1 MDVCLGLGLGKTLL
15 TFVQSSWDSSLC
27 RHQWKPSSSM
37 DRPRESNFSWSL
49 LSKSALLQRSK
60 FEMAEPSYSDRISET
75 SSVSSVSDV
84 YTLDDSCS
92 TSSKSSSGSA
102 ISRMSLWGTWKREG
116 RKPALLERTP
126 MGRPSGY
133 LTVYVGTRTSTKYAV
148 RKKLLRHP
156 LFQVLLKCSEDEFGE
171 DYRVN
176 KAVSIACEPGL
187 FLEVVKAVDEE
198 IWSASNS
205 TDA

>member
-15 TFVQSSWDSSLC
+15 TFVQRSWDSSRC
-27 RHQWKPSSSM
+27 RHQWKPSSSI
-37 DRPRESNFSWSL
+37 DSNFSWSFV
-49 LSKSALLQRSK
+49 SKRAPLQRSK
-60 FEMAEPSYSDRISET
+60 LEMAEPSYSDRISET
-75 SSVSSVSDV
+75 SSVSSIADV
-84 YTLDDSCS
+84 FLDDSCS

-102 ISRMSLWGTWKREG
+102 FSKMSLWGSWKREG

-126 MGRPSGY
+126 LGRPSGY
-133 LTVYVGTRTSTKYAV
+133 LTVYVGTRTITQYAI
-148 RKKLLRHP
+148 RKNLLRHP